1 MNIIRRRGWELP
13 DRVATP
19 EHLFFN
25 RRSFLA
31 ATGAALGRSRVGRG
45 ARRGGRT

>member
-13 DRVATP
+13 ESQVTP

-25 RRSFLA
+25 RRSLHGGCCGDDGSDPVA
-31 ATGAALGRSRVGRG
+31 ATLRPRS
-45 ARRGGRT
+45 A